1 MKLQLKQRTNQ
12 IVKHKMKKGIL
23 LTAFALIT
31 SSAFSQKADLT
42 SAILSYRKQDISSA
56 KNYIDQA
63 QQKLNEG
70 GTLKAKDLS
79 KFWHNKGLIYQAQYE
94 ASKDLTELDVAIEA
108 FTKDTETEGSS
119 FAKKSKD
126 QLLTCAFKL
135 NNAAF
140 DMYDAKDFESALVL
154 FEKVVSV
161 NSLDIIGKVDTSNLY
176 NAALMSEQAKNSDK
190 IIELYSRLA
199 DLDSSNGDYHLS
211 LIKEYNRQG
220 DTENTLAA
228 INRGRAQA
236 PNHTGIIFEEVN
248 YYLAQND
255 NQALLSSLETAINA
269 APDNKILHFAK
280 GMTLANLS
288 KIDEAKA
295 AYLDAINI
303 DNDYFDAYNNLANLY
318 LEQTVELVEKMNSLG
333 LSQADQKKYANL
345 KSQRNAL
352 YAEAKPFL
360 EEAVRIDASSI
371 EVLNALKEVC
381 YQTDDIECWK
391 ATSSKIKELNK

>member
-1 MKLQLKQRTNQ
+1 
-12 IVKHKMKKGIL
+12 MKKGIL

-31 SSAFSQKADLT
+31 GSAFSQKADLT
-42 SAILSYRKQDISSA
+42 SAILSLRKQDISSA

-63 QQKLNEG
+63 QDKINDG
-70 GTLKAKDLS
+70 GVLKAKDLA
-79 KFWHNKGLIYQAQYE
+79 KFWHNKGLIYQALYE
-94 ASKDLTELDVAIEA
+94 SSKDLSALDTAIEA
-108 FTKDTETEGSS
+108 FKNDTESEGSS

-140 DMYDAKDFESALVL
+140 DKYEEKDFEAALVL

-161 NSLDIIGKVDTSNLY
+161 NSIDIIGKVDTSNLY
-176 NAALMSEQAKNSDK
+176 NAALMSEQAQNSSK
-190 IIELYSRLA
+190 IIELYNKLLE
-199 DLDSSNGDYHLS
+199 LDSSNGDYHLS
-211 LIKEYNRQG
+211 LIKEYNRQN
-220 DTENTLAA
+220 DHASALTA
-228 INRGRAQA
+228 INRGRAEA

-248 YYLAQND
+248 YYLTQND
-255 NQALLSSLETAINA
+255 NDALLASLETAINA

-280 GMTLANLS
+280 GMTLANLG
-288 KIDEAKA
+288 KTDEAKA
-295 AYLDAINI
+295 AYLAAIELDSN
-303 DNDYFDAYNNLANLY
+303 YFDAYNNLANLY
-318 LEQTVELVEKMNSLG
+318 LEQTVVLVEKMNSLG
-333 LSQADQKKYANL
+333 LSQADQNKYAKL
-345 KSQRNAL
+345 KKQRNSL

-391 ATSSKIKELNK
+391 ATSAKIKELNK